1 MKKRNT
7 KLILLEVLLMI
18 SFFFALF
25 ASRII
30 ARYAVAFI
38 LLAVFLILKK
48 NYRIKSNEYIYEKQ
62 VNILMVLFAFIYIAI
77 FYALGLHFG
86 YITTLYPL
94 SIKTFLTFI
103 LPFIIIIIFN
113 EYVRKILLS
122 QDIKIT
128 IRSRKINISVAL
140 TFIITVLVDLILYV
154 GVYDLE
160 TLDNFLKVIGYVVF
174 ASISCNLLFQY
185 LTPRFGPKGIIIY
198 RLITVLFIYII
209 PFEPDVFILLRA
221 FLRMVYPFIIYLI
234 LENTYAKANLAL
246 NYRQR
251 KRNMWTT
258 GITLILLALFVMLIS
273 CKFKYGIIVIGS
285 KSMTGTVNMGD
296 AVIYEKYDGGEIKQG
311 QVVMF
316 MDRKTRIIHRAIKV
330 RNVDNEIRITT
341 KGDANKSADEGY
353 RTPNDV
359 NGLVK
364 LRVKYIGWPTIWVH
378 RLFHGTP

>member
-285 KSMTGTVNMGD
+285 KSMTGTINMGD